1 MILSNLFLLLVADT
15 SSPTHTRLVNT
26 QAFVSTGTNMSLVFN
41 PCSNGYTGDGGCDF
55 DKDHGKV
62 SQANELFFS

>member
-1 MILSNLFLLLVADT
+1 
-15 SSPTHTRLVNT
+15 
-26 QAFVSTGTNMSLVFN
+26 MSLVFN

-62 SQANELFFS
+62 SQANELFSSLNAFAASFRSLSLFSRLLNTYDLRSLATDGV